1 MQLKQIFSLILTKD
15 GIQHPNIYP
24 KKQMEEVSMHK
35 HLRLHFQ
42 KRTLDQIHECY
53 RQDGPSN

>member
-1 MQLKQIFSLILTKD
+1 
-15 GIQHPNIYP
+15 
-24 KKQMEEVSMHK
+24 MHK

-53 RQDGPSN
+53 RQDGPLTNKFKYESPVTLIFRKFNLL